1 MVQISRPQ
9 VLLISQKSSITLQSV
24 SWSSIRV
31 RLFIEVVCKLIE
43 LLAGQQFILWLGW
56 SVSKL
61 GRPLGSSASFG

>member
-9 VLLISQKSSITLQSV
+9 VLLISQKSSIKLQSV

-31 RLFIEVVCKLIE
+31 RLFIGVVCKLIE

-56 SVSKL
+56 WVSKL
-61 GRPLGSSASFG
+61 GRPLGSSASCG